1 MSLAK
6 GSFALSVIDSAYNR
20 QSWHGTNLRGSLR
33 GLSMKDVVRRP
44 KPGAHNIWELVVH
57 CAYWKYVVRRR
68 LTGGKRGSFPLAGS
82 NFFERPVR
90 GASPDELTRQWKA
103 DLALL
108 DDMHTQ
114 LCEVV
119 GALPASQLTQPGSA
133 RKPTAM
139 WLVQGIAAHDLYH
152 AGQIQLIKKLT
163 RG

>member
-1 MSLAK
+1 MSPTRL
-6 GSFALSVIDSAYNR
+6 SFALSIIDSAYDR

-33 GLSMKDVVRRP
+33 GVSAADLVRRP

-68 LTGGKRGSFPLAGS
+68 LTGGKRGSFPLTGS

-90 GASPDELTRQWKA
+90 GASRADLTRQWKA

-108 DDMHTQ
+108 DDMHDQ
-114 LCEVV
+114 LREVV
-119 GALPASQLTQPGSA
+119 AALPVSKLRKAGSA
-133 RKPTAM
+133 RNPTAM

-152 AGQIQLIKKLT
+152 AGQIQLIKRLT
-163 RG
+163 R